1 MTRLNI
7 YLDFFFSVFRVKGI
21 TKLRIVDSSVMP
33 SHVSGDLY
41 APIIMMAEKAADI
54 IKSTYRKIYKR
65 NRVR

>member
-1 MTRLNI
+1 
-7 YLDFFFSVFRVKGI
+7 
-21 TKLRIVDSSVMP
+21 MP